1 MKLSRCILS
10 AILLP
15 TATLTVAAFAPNGVN
30 INTQLAKSVTT
41 ESSTAL
47 QADAP
52 IQKPTYG
59 EESRKYRRTVFGH
72 DDWVKHRRPDRF
84 VKNLST
90 IFDSGVTQ
98 GTRFEVSC
106 VAGVATFATLWNGL
120 FYEGLRDFN
129 GVLHDPI
136 VNLNAPLVL
145 PAMPFTVSVSALAL
159 LITFRTNNAYQR
171 WFEAR
176 RCWGIINTE
185 CRNIARMTCSWS
197 VPAKE
202 RNREK
207 RIEDMRRVSTSSW
220 IFMRALQRHTGGPDD
235 EAEFQATVRQYLPP
249 DEAEGLIAANHRPF
263 RALFN
268 LSRHIERLP
277 LTERQR
283 IEVDKSC
290 VIIGDICGACER
302 IYGTPIPLVYTRHT
316 SRFLSTWLLFLPF
329 AMWEPFGKAW
339 NHWEMVPA
347 SALVAL
353 FLFGIDELSIQLEE
367 PFSVLPIGNIVNGV
381 KNLCESMPEW
391 HQEYSD
397 IEYPPSVEDPMW
409 GR

>member
-1 MKLSRCILS
+1 MRLFNALISI
-10 AILLP
+10 
-15 TATLTVAAFAPNGVN
+15 VALQTSSVTAFAPANKQV
-30 INTQLAKSVTT
+30 SVSATSGASSPITT
-41 ESSTAL
+41 TTTL
-47 QADAP
+47 QADTGMGR
-52 IQKPTYG
+52 KPTYG
-59 EESRKYRRTVFGH
+59 EESRKFRRTVFGH

-84 VKNLST
+84 LKNLFT

-106 VAGVATFATLWNGL
+106 VAGVATFIAFWNSF
-120 FYEGLRDFN
+120 FYEGFRDLD

-136 VNLNAPLVL
+136 IQLASPLSL

-171 WFEAR
+171 WFECR
-176 RCWGIINTE
+176 QCWGIINTE
-185 CRNIARMTCSWS
+185 CRNIARMSCSWS

-207 RIEDMRRVSTSSW
+207 RIEDMKRVSTGSW

-367 PFSVLPIGNIVNGV
+367 PFS
-381 KNLCESMPEW
+381 
-391 HQEYSD
+391 
-397 IEYPPSVEDPMW
+397 
-409 GR
+409 